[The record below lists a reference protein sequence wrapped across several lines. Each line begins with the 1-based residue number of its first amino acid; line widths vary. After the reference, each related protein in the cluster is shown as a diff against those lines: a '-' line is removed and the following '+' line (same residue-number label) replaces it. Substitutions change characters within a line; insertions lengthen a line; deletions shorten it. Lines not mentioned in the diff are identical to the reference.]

1 MIVPPMIRKQIAVVL
16 AILSFL
22 PYFLVPAAGLFEIEA
37 FAGMTFGYALLIN
50 LVMLYLSRMLYLGTW
65 KPRWNEWPW

>member
-1 MIVPPMIRKQIAVVL
+1 MIRKQIAVVL

-22 PYFLVPAAGLFEIEA
+22 PYFLVPAAELFEIEA
-37 FAGMTFGYALLIN
+37 FASMTFGYALLIN